1 MYIQEFRETGDGI
14 CQFRPCGKSSL
25 VEAVDLINCAIAF
38 CRNRTIAK
46 LLVNTTALA
55 GVSVPALV
63 DRFLMIEGWAQEA
76 KGMVTVA
83 LVVQPEY
90 VHPRKFGVQVAEHFG
105 LTADV
110 FTSETEAM
118 KWLLSGIQARS

>member
-1 MYIQEFRETGDGI
+1 
-14 CQFRPCGKSSL
+14 
-25 VEAVDLINCAIAF
+25 
-38 CRNRTIAK
+38 
-46 LLVNTTALA
+46 
-55 GVSVPALV
+55 
-63 DRFLMIEGWAQEA
+63 MIEGWAQEA
-76 KGMVTVA
+76 KGMVMVA